1 MYIEEVD
8 EFTLTQPIVSVTER
22 SVIQTVNVITQKKV
36 IKQVNVITQ
45 VNVIK
50 QVNVITQKKAKRNV
64 HNKRSRCSNTLNWVE
79 VETGVKYRKLGK
91 NEKGGY

>member
-8 EFTLTQPIVSVTER
+8 EFTLTQPIVGVTER
-22 SVIQTVNVITQKKV
+22 SVIQTLK
-36 IKQVNVITQ
+36 
-45 VNVIK
+45 VIK

-64 HNKRSRCSNTLNWVE
+64 HNKQSRCSNTLDWVE
-79 VETGVKYRKLGK
+79 VETGVKYRKLGE

>member
-1 MYIEEVD
+1 MDTLDGLYTD
-8 EFTLTQPIVSVTER
+8 DFTLTQPIGGVAN
-22 SVIQTVNVITQKKV
+22 TVK
-36 IKQVNVITQ
+36 
-45 VNVIK
+45 VIK

-64 HNKRSRCSNTLNWVE
+64 HNKRSRCSNTLDWVE

>member
-8 EFTLTQPIVSVTER
+8 EFTLTQPIVG
-22 SVIQTVNVITQKKV
+22 VIQTVK
-36 IKQVNVITQ
+36 
-45 VNVIK
+45 VIK

-64 HNKRSRCSNTLNWVE
+64 HNERSRCPNTLDWVE

>member
-8 EFTLTQPIVSVTER
+8 EFTLTQPIVGVTER
-22 SVIQTVNVITQKKV
+22 SVIQTVK
-36 IKQVNVITQ
+36 
-45 VNVIK
+45 VIK

-64 HNKRSRCSNTLNWVE
+64 HNKRSRCSDTLDWVE

-91 NEKGGY
+91 NEKGSY

>member
-8 EFTLTQPIVSVTER
+8 EFTLTQPIVGVTERSVTERSVTER

-36 IKQVNVITQ
+36 
-45 VNVIK
+45 
-50 QVNVITQKKAKRNV
+50 KRNA
-64 HNKRSRCSNTLNWVE
+64 HNKRSRCSDTLDWVE

>member
-8 EFTLTQPIVSVTER
+8 EFTLTQPIVG
-22 SVIQTVNVITQKKV
+22 VIQTVKV
-36 IKQVNVITQ
+36 TE
-45 VNVIK
+45 

-64 HNKRSRCSNTLNWVE
+64 HNKRSRCSDTLDWVE
-79 VETGVKYRKLGK
+79 VETGVKYRKLGE

>member
-1 MYIEEVD
+1 M
-8 EFTLTQPIVSVTER
+8 LLSV
-22 SVIQTVNVITQKKV
+22 VK
-36 IKQVNVITQ
+36 
-45 VNVIK
+45 VIK

-64 HNKRSRCSNTLNWVE
+64 HNKLSRCSNTLDWVE

>member
-8 EFTLTQPIVSVTER
+8 EFILTQPIVGVTER
-22 SVIQTVNVITQKKV
+22 SVTQTVKV
-36 IKQVNVITQ
+36 T
-45 VNVIK
+45 K

-64 HNKRSRCSNTLNWVE
+64 HNKQSRCSNTLGWVE
-79 VETGVKYRKLGK
+79 VETGVKYRKLGE

>member
-8 EFTLTQPIVSVTER
+8 EFTLTQPIVGVTERSVTER
-22 SVIQTVNVITQKKV
+22 SVIQTVK
-36 IKQVNVITQ
+36 
-45 VNVIK
+45 VIK

-64 HNKRSRCSNTLNWVE
+64 HNKRSRCSDTLGWVE

>member
-8 EFTLTQPIVSVTER
+8 EFTLTQPVVGVTER
-22 SVIQTVNVITQKKV
+22 SVIQTVK
-36 IKQVNVITQ
+36 
-45 VNVIK
+45 VIK

-64 HNKRSRCSNTLNWVE
+64 HNKRSRCSDTLDWVE

>member
-1 MYIEEVD
+1 MHIEEVD
-8 EFTLTQPIVSVTER
+8 EFTLTQPIVG
-22 SVIQTVNVITQKKV
+22 VIQTVK
-36 IKQVNVITQ
+36 
-45 VNVIK
+45 VIK

-64 HNKRSRCSNTLNWVE
+64 HNKRSRCSDTLDWVE

>member
-8 EFTLTQPIVSVTER
+8 EFTLTQPIVG
-22 SVIQTVNVITQKKV
+22 VIQTVK
-36 IKQVNVITQ
+36 
-45 VNVIK
+45 VIK

-64 HNKRSRCSNTLNWVE
+64 HNKQSRCSNTLDWVE
-79 VETGVKYRKLGK
+79 VETGVKYRKLGE

>member
-1 MYIEEVD
+1 MCIEEVD
-8 EFTLTQPIVSVTER
+8 EFTLTQPIGG
-22 SVIQTVNVITQKKV
+22 VIQTVK
-36 IKQVNVITQ
+36 
-45 VNVIK
+45 VIK

-64 HNKRSRCSNTLNWVE
+64 HNKRSRCSNTLGWVE

>member
-8 EFTLTQPIVSVTER
+8 EFTLTQPIVGVTER
-22 SVIQTVNVITQKKV
+22 SVIQTVK
-36 IKQVNVITQ
+36 
-45 VNVIK
+45 VIK

-64 HNKRSRCSNTLNWVE
+64 HNKQSRCSNTLDWVE
-79 VETGVKYRKLGK
+79 VETGVKYRKLGE

>member
-1 MYIEEVD
+1 MYVEEVD

-22 SVIQTVNVITQKKV
+22 SVTERSVTERSVT
-36 IKQVNVITQ
+36 
-45 VNVIK
+45 K

-64 HNKRSRCSNTLNWVE
+64 HNKQSRCSNTLDWVE
-79 VETGVKYRKLGK
+79 VETGVKYRKLGE